1 MILSAARTQLERMGA
16 GRLAGDTT
24 TEDYYLNQAKN
35 WIEDK
40 DDWVWLET
48 TTTGSSPLTVSDLR
62 KVIYVADTTNDRL
75 LKEADLIDIA
85 RRDPG
90 INDVGQP
97 SHFYLDGLTSLKV
110 WPSQTVTLSVR
121 YLKYSPELTAADS
134 PLIPTRYHNL
144 WVDVAYYLYL
154 QAREPQYVTG
164 DMVTRI
170 NEEIDQMKRN
180 FSNRDVNSIQNLYGS
195 VYDWYGSE

>member
-1 MILSAARTQLERMGA
+1 VNLSSARTQLEKLGA
-16 GRLAGDTT
+16 GRLSGDTT
-24 TEDYYLNQAKN
+24 MEDYYLNQAKN

-40 DDWVWLET
+40 DDWPWLET
-48 TTTGSSPLTVSDLR
+48 TTTGSAPLTISDLR

-90 INDVGQP
+90 IDDVGDP
-97 SHFYLDGLTSLKV
+97 TRFYVDGLTSIKV
-110 WPSQTVTLSVR
+110 WPVRTVALSVR
-121 YLKYSPELTAADS
+121 YLKYSPELTTSDT
-134 PLIPTRYHNL
+134 PLIPARYHML
-144 WVDVAYYLYL
+144 WCNVAYYLYL

-164 DMVTRI
+164 DMVARI
-170 NEEIDQMKRN
+170 NDEIETMKRN

-195 VYDWYGSE
+195 VYDWYTTE

>member
-1 MILSAARTQLERMGA
+1 MNLSSARTQLEKLGA
-16 GRLAGDTT
+16 GRLSGDTT

-40 DDWVWLET
+40 DDWPWLET
-48 TTTGSSPLTVSDLR
+48 TTTGNSPLTISDLR

-90 INDVGQP
+90 VNDVGDP
-97 SHFYLDGLTSLKV
+97 TRFYLDGLTSIKV
-110 WPSQTVTLSVR
+110 WPVRTVALSVR
-121 YLKYSPELTAADS
+121 YLKYSPELTTSDT
-134 PLIPTRYHNL
+134 PLIPERYHML
-144 WVDVAYYLYL
+144 WCNVAYYLYL

-164 DMVTRI
+164 DMVARL
-170 NEEIDQMKRN
+170 NDEIETMKRN

-195 VYDWYGSE
+195 VYDWYTTE